1 MNEIDSF
8 PINSKINLDS
18 LDLNSYSDRYNY
30 SEFDS
35 NTNSEINMFSNN
47 FISFNS

>member
-18 LDLNSYSDRYNY
+18 LDLNSYSDRY

-35 NTNSEINMFSNN
+35 NTNSEINIFSNN
-47 FISFNS
+47 DISFDSYE